1 MTSANFLLR
10 LIVDP
15 SFPTAKV
22 SRIERSFVRISTW
35 LPPEAKDHRARVVR
49 SLKQQLVTQRA

>member
-1 MTSANFLLR
+1 MTSASFLLR

-22 SRIERSFVRISTW
+22 SRIKRSFVRSSTW
-35 LPPEAKDHRARVVR
+35 LLPAKDHRAR
-49 SLKQQLVTQRA
+49 RAQP